1 MNRNLC
7 HEYRIGNR
15 VGQFTPKLEFCKS
28 EFSSERP
35 LSEGLKNGL
44 TFEIHAK
51 LRQRK
56 MPEVYI
62 VNLYSKTDFI
72 AIKAKKGHFQ

>member
-1 MNRNLC
+1 M
-7 HEYRIGNR
+7 
-15 VGQFTPKLEFCKS
+15 EFCKS

-51 LRQRK
+51 LRYRE

-62 VNLYSKTDFI
+62 VNLCSKTDFI
-72 AIKAKKGHFQ
+72 TTGGSRNTESPKKFTKS